1 MADIK
6 CLSELFIPHLNE
18 VVDTPKYIHL
28 YRVIERC
35 IINNQLVAHSKL
47 PSTRALADSLGL
59 SRNTVKSAFELLQS
73 EGYIETKQGAG
84 TFVCENKSI
93 VSVAQLPIIKN
104 VDDAVKPAIKF
115 SRLMAQLDWQ
125 KHTTSSFFDGV
136 LAPSTPAVAEF
147 PWMQWQKAI
156 NYAGRVMKHET
167 SASTLGHDALREQ
180 IASYLQIVRGV
191 KCKKENVLIFSGSQ
205 QGIYMTLQLLINPNE
220 DVLVENPT
228 YFGIDGAINAIGAN
242 KIAVDVDDQGFNLQ
256 DADAS
261 KSKLAVLTPSRNYP
275 LGYSLSLKRRLS
287 LIHWANQHD
296 SWILEDDYDSEF
308 RFSAPPLTALQGL
321 SDNGR
326 VIYSGTF
333 SKILHPS
340 IRIGYLV
347 LPDELVE
354 PFSVAKKLMH
364 GNISILPQLAL
375 AKFMASGH
383 FSAHVR
389 RMRKLYSARRDSL
402 TNLVTK
408 YITDYLTLIETDGG
422 MHCVYLLAELISD
435 TKVCELGRKEGL
447 AMQPLSSYYSCASE
461 AKNGLVIGF
470 AGYDQESQEKA
481 VKQLSQIIKNIL

>member
-6 CLSELFIPHLNE
+6 FLSELFIPHLNE
-18 VVDTPKYIHL
+18 EVNIPKYIHL

-47 PSTRALADSLGL
+47 PSTRALADSLMV
-59 SRNTVKSAFELLQS
+59 SRNTVKSAFELLQA
-73 EGYIETKQGAG
+73 EGYIDTRQGAG
-84 TFVCENKSI
+84 TFVCGNKSI
-93 VSVAQLPIIKN
+93 ASAAELVIKN
-104 VDDAVKPAIKF
+104 TSANPVKPAIKF
-115 SRLMAQLDWQ
+115 SRLMAQLNWQ
-125 KHTTSSFFDGV
+125 EYTTSSFFDGV

-180 IASYLQIVRGV
+180 IASYLKIVRGV
-191 KCKKENVLIFSGSQ
+191 KCKKDNILIFSGSQ

-220 DVLVENPT
+220 AVLVESPT
-228 YFGIDGAINAIGAN
+228 YFGIDGAINAIGAK
-242 KIAVDVDDQGFNLQ
+242 KIVVNVDEQGFHLQ
-256 DADAS
+256 ESDAG

-287 LIHWANQHD
+287 LIEWANQND

-321 SDNGR
+321 SDTGR

-375 AKFMASGH
+375 ARFMASGH

-389 RMRKLYSARRDSL
+389 RMRKLYSVRKASL
-402 TNLVTK
+402 TSLMTQ
-408 YITDYLTLIETDGG
+408 YIAKHLTLIETDGG
-422 MHCVYLLAELISD
+422 MHCVYLLNQTISD
-435 TKVCELGRKEGL
+435 TQVCTLGREVGL
-447 AMQPLSSYYSCASE
+447 AMQPLSAYYSSTDD

-470 AGYDQESQEKA
+470 AGYCQDSQEKA

>member
-6 CLSELFIPHLNE
+6 FLSELFIPHLNE
-18 VVDTPKYIHL
+18 EVNVPKYIHL

-47 PSTRALADSLGL
+47 PSTRALADSLL
-59 SRNTVKSAFELLQS
+59 VSRNTVKSAFELLQAQ
-73 EGYIETKQGAG
+73 GYIETRQGAG
-84 TFVCENKSI
+84 TFVCDNKSI
-93 VSVAQLPIIKN
+93 TSAVTLILPN
-104 VDDAVKPAIKF
+104 TATATVKPAVKF
-115 SRLMAQLDWQ
+115 SRLMAQLNWQ
-125 KHTTSSFFDGV
+125 KHTENSFFDGV

-156 NYAGRVMKHET
+156 NSAGTVMKHET
-167 SASTLGHDALREQ
+167 STSTHGHDALREQ
-180 IASYLQIVRGV
+180 IASYLKIVRGV
-191 KCKKENVLIFSGSQ
+191 KCKKDNILIFSGSQ
-205 QGIYMTLQLLINPNE
+205 QGMYMTLQLLINPNE
-220 DVLVENPT
+220 AVLVENPT

-256 DADAS
+256 DSDAG

-287 LIHWANQHD
+287 LIDWANQND

-308 RFSAPPLTALQGL
+308 RFSAPPVTALQGL
-321 SDNGR
+321 SDSTR

-347 LPDELVE
+347 LPDALVE

-375 AKFMASGH
+375 ARFMASGH

-389 RMRKLYSARRDSL
+389 RMRKLYCERRVSL
-402 TNLVTK
+402 TSLITK
-408 YITDYLTLIETDGG
+408 YIARHLTLIETDGG
-422 MHCVYLLAELISD
+422 MHCVYLLNPSIVD
-435 TKVCELGRKEGL
+435 TQVCLQGREVGL
-447 AMQPLSSYYSCASE
+447 AMQPLSAYYSSAAD

-470 AGYDQESQEKA
+470 AGYCQASQEKA
-481 VKQLSQIIKNIL
+481 IKQLSQIIKNIL